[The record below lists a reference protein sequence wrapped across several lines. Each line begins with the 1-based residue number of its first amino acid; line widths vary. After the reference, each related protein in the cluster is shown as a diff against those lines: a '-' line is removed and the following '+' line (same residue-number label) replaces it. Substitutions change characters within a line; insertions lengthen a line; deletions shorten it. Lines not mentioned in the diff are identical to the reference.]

1 MATYLHRLGRWAFR
15 RRRTVV
21 PAWLAVLAAVFLGAM
36 NAPEAP
42 DDSASLPGI
51 ESQQAFDLINKR
63 FPGAEADG
71 AEARVVF
78 VAKHGGH
85 VTDAANRSAIG
96 HFVTAAADGAEV
108 ADASSPFD
116 AHAVSKDRTT
126 AYATVT
132 YKVTSDD
139 LTDAAKAD
147 LTKAVEQA
155 RDAGLTVEV
164 GGSAL
169 ETEAGEG
176 IGEVLGVLV
185 AAVVLLITFGSLAA
199 AGLPLLTAITGVCV
213 SLAGITA
220 VSSAFGFSSTVG
232 ELAMMLGL
240 AVGIDYSLFV
250 VSRYREERAAGHRPQ
265 EAAALAVG
273 TAGSAVVFAG
283 LTVVIALL
291 GLSVVGVPTL
301 TKMGIGSAGAVLVG
315 VLVALTAVPALLGFW
330 PDAVLARRDRKG
342 ARRDGDAGRR
352 DSRGGRSGSRAGRRI
367 PAPRLGR
374 LRGNRRAGAPAGAG
388 AADAPTETW
397 TPDAPTATWPAVAP
411 APAAKVSRGVRWARF
426 VVRRPVPVLLLSV
439 VGLGA
444 LAVPSLDLRMGM
456 PGAEAKSTSTTERR
470 AYDDLAKGFG
480 PGFNG
485 PLTVV
490 VDASRAHDPEGAVA
504 TVSDKL
510 AGTKGVVSVSP
521 PRFNRAKDTAVI
533 TAVPST
539 APTSERTQDLVHTI
553 RDERAA
559 VESVTGA
566 DVKVTGT
573 TALNIDVGQKM
584 QDALVPYL
592 LVVVGLAFLLLMVVF
607 RSVLVPLK
615 AALGFLLSVGAAL
628 GAIVTVFQEGHGAGF
643 FGVDETGP
651 IMSTMPIFLV
661 GIVFGLAMDYQVF
674 LVSRIREA
682 HLHGEQPGQ
691 AVVTGFRHSAHVVAA
706 AALIMMAVFGGFM
719 TGGESMVKMVGFGLA
734 SAVFFDA
741 FVVRMAFVPA
751 VLALLGKR
759 AWWLPAWLD
768 RLLPRVDIEGEALT
782 EQAHAPGG
790 PSGDEAHAPAPV
802 RAV

>member
-1 MATYLHRLGRWAFR
+1 MATFLHRVGRWAFR

-21 PAWLAVLAAVFLGAM
+21 LAWVAVLAAVFLGASS
-36 NAPEAP
+36 ASEASE
-42 DDSASLPGI
+42 DSSSLPGI
-51 ESQQAFDLINKR
+51 ESQQAFDLINER

-71 AEARVVF
+71 AEARIVF
-78 VAKHGGH
+78 VAEHGRQI
-85 VTDAANRSAIG
+85 TSAAGRSAIG
-96 HFVTAAADGAEV
+96 ELVTAVADGPQV
-108 ADASSPFD
+108 ADAASPFD
-116 AHAVSKDRTT
+116 TNAVSKDKST

-132 YKVTSDD
+132 YKVAGDD
-139 LTDAAKAD
+139 LTDASKTD

-155 RDAGLTVEV
+155 RDTGLTVEV

-169 ETEAGEG
+169 ETEAAQGL
-176 IGEVLGVLV
+176 GEVLGVLV

-199 AGLPLLTAITGVCV
+199 AGLPLLTAILGVSI

-250 VSRYREERAAGHRPQ
+250 VSRYREERAKGHQAQ
-265 EAAALAVG
+265 EATALAVG

-291 GLSVVGVPTL
+291 GLSVIGVPML
-301 TKMGIGSAGAVLVG
+301 SKMGIGSAGAVMVG
-315 VLVALTAVPALLGFW
+315 VLIALTAVPALLGFW
-330 PDAVLARRDRKG
+330 PNAVLSRRDRKG
-342 ARRDGDAGRR
+342 GRR
-352 DSRGGRSGSRAGRRI
+352 SRTKILSLVGRTRTAGTTTK
-367 PAPRLGR
+367 AP
-374 LRGNRRAGAPAGAG
+374 
-388 AADAPTETW
+388 
-397 TPDAPTATWPAVAP
+397 
-411 APAAKVSRGVRWARF
+411 RGVRWAQF
-426 VVRRPVPVLLLSV
+426 VVRRPLPVLLLSV
-439 VGLGA
+439 IGLGA

-456 PGAEAKSTSTTERR
+456 PGDEAKSTATTERR
-470 AYDDLAKGFG
+470 AYDALAEGFG

-490 VDASRAHDPEGAVA
+490 VDVKEAKDPQAAVTA
-504 TVSDKL
+504 VSNKL
-510 AGTKGVVSVSP
+510 TGTKGVVSVSP
-521 PRFNRAKDTAVI
+521 ARFNAAKDTAVI
-533 TAVPST
+533 AAVPST
-539 APTSERTQDLVHTI
+539 APTSRQTQDLVHTI
-553 RDERAA
+553 RGERDA
-559 VESVTGA
+559 VESSTGA
-566 DVKVTGT
+566 DFKVTGT

-584 QDALVPYL
+584 QDALIPYL
-592 LVVVGLAFLLLMVVF
+592 AVVVGLAFLLLALVF
-607 RSVLVPLK
+607 RSILVPLK

-628 GAIVTVFQEGHGAGF
+628 GAIVTVFQQGHGAGL

-682 HLHGEQPGQ
+682 HIHGEGPGQ
-691 AVVTGFRHSAHVVAA
+691 AIVTGFRHSAQVVGA

-719 TGGESMVKMVGFGLA
+719 TGGESLVKMVGFGLA

-751 VLALLGKR
+751 VLALLGNR
-759 AWWLPAWLD
+759 AWWLPHWLD
-768 RLLPRVDIEGEALT
+768 RLMPRVDVEGEALT
-782 EQAHAPGG
+782 QQVAAPK
-790 PSGDEAHAPAPV
+790 DLPADDP
-802 RAV
+802 RASVTV

>member
-1 MATYLHRLGRWAFR
+1 MATFLHRVGRWAFR

-21 PAWLAVLAAVFLGAM
+21 LAWVAVLAALFIGASS
-36 NAPEAP
+36 ASEASE
-42 DDSASLPGI
+42 DSSSLPGI
-51 ESQQAFDLINKR
+51 ESQQAFDLINER

-71 AEARVVF
+71 AEARIVF
-78 VAKHGGH
+78 VAERGQQ
-85 VTDAANRSAIG
+85 VTSAAGRSAIG
-96 HFVTAAADGAEV
+96 ELVEAVADGPQV
-108 ADASSPFD
+108 ADAAGPFD
-116 AHAVSKDRTT
+116 ANAVSKDKST

-132 YKVTSDD
+132 YKVAGDD
-139 LTDAAKAD
+139 LTDASKTD

-169 ETEAGEG
+169 ETEAAQGV
-176 IGEVLGVLV
+176 GEVLGVLV

-199 AGLPLLTAITGVCV
+199 AGLPLLTALLGVSI
-213 SLAGITA
+213 SLAAITA
-220 VSSAFGFSSTVG
+220 LSSAFGFSSTVG

-250 VSRYREERAAGHRPQ
+250 VSRYREERAKGHEPQ

-291 GLSVVGVPTL
+291 GLSVIGVPML
-301 TKMGIGSAGAVLVG
+301 SKMGIGSAGAVMVG
-315 VLVALTAVPALLGFW
+315 VLIALTAVPALLGFW
-330 PDAVLARRDRKG
+330 PNAVLSRRDRKG
-342 ARRDGDAGRR
+342 GRR
-352 DSRGGRSGSRAGRRI
+352 TRTKILSPIRTKTAGTTTK
-367 PAPRLGR
+367 AP
-374 LRGNRRAGAPAGAG
+374 
-388 AADAPTETW
+388 
-397 TPDAPTATWPAVAP
+397 
-411 APAAKVSRGVRWARF
+411 RGVRWAQF
-426 VVRRPVPVLLLSV
+426 VVRRPLPVLLLTV
-439 VGLGA
+439 IGLGA

-456 PGAEAKSTSTTERR
+456 PGDEAKSTATTERR
-470 AYDDLAKGFG
+470 AYDALAEGFG

-490 VDASRAHDPEGAVA
+490 VDVKKAKDPQAAVTA
-504 TVSDKL
+504 VSDKL
-510 AGTKGVVSVSP
+510 AETKGVVSVSP
-521 PRFNRAKDTAVI
+521 VRLNEAKDTAVI
-533 TAVPST
+533 AAVPST
-539 APTSERTQDLVHTI
+539 APTSRQTQDLVHTI
-553 RDERAA
+553 RSERTA
-559 VESVTGA
+559 VESATGA
-566 DVKVTGT
+566 DFKVTGT

-584 QDALVPYL
+584 QDALIPYL
-592 LVVVGLAFLLLMVVF
+592 AVVVGLAFLLLALVF
-607 RSVLVPLK
+607 RSILVPLK

-628 GAIVTVFQEGHGAGF
+628 GAIVTVFQQGHGAGI

-682 HLHGEQPGQ
+682 HIHGEGPGQ
-691 AVVTGFRHSAHVVAA
+691 AIVTGFRHSAQVVGA

-719 TGGESMVKMVGFGLA
+719 TGGESLVKMVGFGLA

-759 AWWLPAWLD
+759 AWWLPRWLD
-768 RLLPRVDIEGEALT
+768 RLMPRVDVEGEALT
-782 EQAHAPGG
+782 QQVSAPR
-790 PSGDEAHAPAPV
+790 DLPADDP
-802 RAV
+802 RASVTV

>member
-1 MATYLHRLGRWAFR
+1 MATFLHRVGRWAFR

-21 PAWLAVLAAVFLGAM
+21 LAWVAVLAAVFLGASS
-36 NAPEAP
+36 ASEASE
-42 DDSASLPGI
+42 DSSSLPGI
-51 ESQQAFDLINKR
+51 ESQQAFDLINER

-71 AEARVVF
+71 AEARIVF
-78 VAKHGGH
+78 VAEHGRQI
-85 VTDAANRSAIG
+85 TSAAGRSAIG
-96 HFVTAAADGAEV
+96 ELVTAVADGPQV
-108 ADASSPFD
+108 ADAASPFD
-116 AHAVSKDRTT
+116 TNAVSKDKST

-132 YKVTSDD
+132 YKVAGDD
-139 LTDAAKAD
+139 LTDASKTD

-169 ETEAGEG
+169 ETEAAQGL
-176 IGEVLGVLV
+176 GEVLGVLV

-199 AGLPLLTAITGVCV
+199 AGLPLLTAILGVSI

-250 VSRYREERAAGHRPQ
+250 VSRYREERAKGHQAQ
-265 EAAALAVG
+265 EATALAVG

-291 GLSVVGVPTL
+291 GLSVIGVPML
-301 TKMGIGSAGAVLVG
+301 SKMGIGSAGAVMVG
-315 VLVALTAVPALLGFW
+315 VLIALTAVPALLGFW
-330 PDAVLARRDRKG
+330 PNAVLSRRDRKG
-342 ARRDGDAGRR
+342 GRR
-352 DSRGGRSGSRAGRRI
+352 SRTKILSLVGRTRTAGTTTK
-367 PAPRLGR
+367 AP
-374 LRGNRRAGAPAGAG
+374 
-388 AADAPTETW
+388 
-397 TPDAPTATWPAVAP
+397 
-411 APAAKVSRGVRWARF
+411 RGVRWAQF
-426 VVRRPVPVLLLSV
+426 VVRRPLPVLLLSV
-439 VGLGA
+439 IGLGA

-456 PGAEAKSTSTTERR
+456 PGDEAKSTATTERR
-470 AYDDLAKGFG
+470 AYDALAEGFG

-490 VDASRAHDPEGAVA
+490 VDVKEAKDPQAAVTA
-504 TVSDKL
+504 VSNKL
-510 AGTKGVVSVSP
+510 TGTKGVVSVSP
-521 PRFNRAKDTAVI
+521 ARFNEAKDTAVI
-533 TAVPST
+533 AAVPST
-539 APTSERTQDLVHTI
+539 APTSRQTQDLVHTI
-553 RDERAA
+553 RGERGA
-559 VESVTGA
+559 VESSTGA
-566 DVKVTGT
+566 DFKVTGT

-584 QDALVPYL
+584 QDALIPYL
-592 LVVVGLAFLLLMVVF
+592 AVVVGLAFLLLALVF
-607 RSVLVPLK
+607 RSILVPLK

-628 GAIVTVFQEGHGAGF
+628 GAIVTVFQQGHGAGL

-682 HLHGEQPGQ
+682 HIHGEGPGQ
-691 AVVTGFRHSAHVVAA
+691 AIVTGFRHSAQVVGA

-719 TGGESMVKMVGFGLA
+719 TGGESLVKMVGFGLA

-751 VLALLGKR
+751 VLALLGNR
-759 AWWLPAWLD
+759 AWWLPHWLD
-768 RLLPRVDIEGEALT
+768 RLMPRVDVEGEALT
-782 EQAHAPGG
+782 QQVAAPK
-790 PSGDEAHAPAPV
+790 DLPADDP
-802 RAV
+802 RASVTV